1 MRLDRPLNLDLSRKP
16 LLALLGL
23 AFVFSS
29 VVTRAAEPGDR
40 PYAIT
45 EEREACRDYD
55 PLRRPFFGDTHVHT
69 SYSHD
74 ASTQD
79 TRNTP
84 RDAYRFARGEELGI
98 QPYSKDGKAGRRVK
112 LDRPLDWTAIS
123 DHAEML
129 GEVRI
134 CSDPRHPEYESDV
147 CWNKRN
153 AQFALLGFLARSQ
166 VGERHQM
173 CGPNAELCYTAARSA
188 WADIQAA
195 AEAAYDRSAAC
206 QFTSVI
212 AYEWTSSIASNLH
225 RNVLFRNHVVP
236 DYALSSMDTVSAFRL
251 FEGLERECLDGL
263 EGCDAI
269 VIPHNSNISL
279 DGYMFKTTRLTSL
292 ETGEGKV
299 DLEEA
304 RLRNRFERV
313 VEIMQHKGDSEC
325 LLGADTT
332 DEACGFEK
340 LPYDAMT
347 GAIGA
352 PRTPPKRSAMVR
364 EALKKGLLLERE
376 LGINPLKFGILASTD
391 SHLGTP
397 GLVSEEGYVGHGGAS
412 RVMQPSVP
420 EGLPDAIEFNPGG
433 LAVVWAEE
441 NARDS
446 IFEALS
452 RREVYGTSGTRPEV
466 RFFGGWEIP
475 EDLCDAANLAKQ
487 GYALG
492 VPMGG
497 DLPGRSTPAEPAKTA
512 KDGTRSSPG
521 AAPAFVVS
529 ALKDPGTERRP
540 GTALQRIQI
549 VKGWTD
555 DGLTHEKVFDVAGG
569 PNDASVDLD
578 TCTPTGAGASS
589 LCEVWRD
596 PEFDASES
604 AFYYARVLENPTC
617 RWQQH
622 LCVEAKVDCSDPATI
637 GRGYALCCDP
647 SVPRTIQER
656 AWTSPIWYRPGT
668 SSAVTAQGG
677 LQR

>member
-1 MRLDRPLNLDLSRKP
+1 LRLVRFLVRGPHRIVAVSVAVAVALVVAAHAAAT
-16 LLALLGL
+16 LA
-23 AFVFSS
+23 ADEV
-29 VVTRAAEPGDR
+29 DR
-40 PYAIT
+40 PYAMT
-45 EEREACRDYD
+45 EVREACRDYD
-55 PLRRPFFGDTHVHT
+55 PLRRPYFGDSHVHT

-84 RDAYRFARGEELGI
+84 RDAYRFARGEEIGI
-98 QPYSKDGKAGRRVK
+98 QPYGQDGKAQRRVK
-112 LDRPLDWTAIS
+112 LDRPLDWTAIT

-134 CSDPRHPEYESDV
+134 CSDPEHPEYDSDV

-166 VGERHQM
+166 VGERHKM
-173 CGPNAELCYTAARSA
+173 CGPDGEICHAAARSA

-212 AYEWTSSIASNLH
+212 AYEWTSGIASNLH

-236 DYALSSMDTVSAFRL
+236 DYALSAMDTVSAFRL
-251 FEGLERECLDGL
+251 FEGLERECLEGL
-263 EGCDAI
+263 ETCDAI

-292 ETGEGKV
+292 ETGDGPV
-299 DLEEA
+299 DREEA

-313 VEIMQHKGDSEC
+313 IEIMQHKGDSEC
-325 LLGADTT
+325 LLGAETT

-340 LPYDAMT
+340 LPYDAMS

-364 EALKKGLLLERE
+364 EGLKKGLLLEQR
-376 LGINPLKFGILASTD
+376 LGTNPLKFGIIASTD
-391 SHLGTP
+391 THLGTP

-412 RVMQPSVP
+412 RVMQPAVP
-420 EGLPDAIEFNPGG
+420 QGLPDAIEFNPGG

-466 RFFGGWEIP
+466 RFFGGWDYP
-475 EDLCDAANLAKQ
+475 EDLCEGRNVAEQ

-497 DLPGRSTPAEPAKTA
+497 DLPARPPLVDVLS
-512 KDGTRSSPG
+512 
-521 AAPAFVVS
+521 APTFVVS

-549 VKGWTD
+549 VKGWTK
-555 DGLTHEKVFDVAGG
+555 GGETHEKVYDVAGG
-569 PNDASVDLD
+569 PNEASVDLD
-578 TCTPTGAGASS
+578 SCTPTGAGARS

-596 PEFDASES
+596 PDFDASES
-604 AFYYARVLENPTC
+604 AFYYARVLENPSC

-622 LCVEAKVDCSDPATI
+622 LCVEARVDCSDPETI
-637 GRGYALCCDP
+637 GGGYERCCDA

-656 AWTSPIWYRPGT
+656 AWTSPIWYQP
-668 SSAVTAQGG
+668 
-677 LQR
+677 